1 MGIAEADA
9 DMIRNFGTV
18 IDDDAVRSLILS
30 TRLLGT
36 KEIMII
42 NHNDCGLTKFADDEL
57 EVRLRKVTGKSP
69 IAPAKFY
76 SFTDVEE
83 NTKEQVRKARTHPWI
98 SPDVPIRGF
107 VFDINTGRLGE
118 VFPDEETVA

>member
-1 MGIAEADA
+1 
-9 DMIRNFGTV
+9 
-18 IDDDAVRSLILS
+18 
-30 TRLLGT
+30 
-36 KEIMII
+36 MII